1 MATNTRQARKEAEI
15 KRQNYFDNYMSNFCM
30 LFDQSV
36 SVENLPSDLPK
47 RYLLRV
53 LRNKGGI
60 AFDKETKLFLPYVEK
75 GIDVYGLPKEYTLVG
90 FNGFVV
96 SRKPDEVVIL
106 RANNLKYPI
115 TLYFEQQIKKLIDI
129 DIAIEQNLDAIKTC
143 TIAEVEDESQ
153 VLSLTNEYQARRV
166 GATLIVKNKNAMK
179 GTNLNTYDT
188 GVKYLVKDLLDARR
202 IILNETLS
210 SVGINIA
217 NTDKRERVQEA
228 EIRASQSYALDS
240 LSILFETFNHDAEV
254 GGLPIRLKGNTSL
267 YKDNTLETKLKEK
280 ELEEENSDE

>member
-1 MATNTRQARKEAEI
+1 MATNTRQARQEAEK
-15 KRQNYFDNYMSNFCM
+15 KRQIYFDNYMSQFCM
-30 LFDQSV
+30 LFNQSV
-36 SVENLPSDLPK
+36 EIENLPKDLPK

-60 AFDKETKLFLPYVEK
+60 AYDRETGLYLPYVEK
-75 GIDVYGLPKEYTLVG
+75 GIDVYGLPLEYTLIG

-106 RANNLKYPI
+106 RANDLKYPI
-115 TLYFEQQIKKLIDI
+115 TLYFEQQIKKIVDI
-129 DIAIEQNLDAIKTC
+129 DLAIEQNLDAIKTC
-143 TIAEVEDESQ
+143 TIAQVSDESQ
-153 VLSLTNEYQARRV
+153 LLSLANEFQAKRL
-166 GATLIVKNKNAMK
+166 GATVIFKNKNALQGSEIK
-179 GTNLNTYDT
+179 VENTGAT
-188 GVKYLVKDLLDARR
+188 YLVKDLLEARR

-240 LSILFETFNHDAEV
+240 LSVLFETFNHDAEI
-254 GGLPIRLKGNTSL
+254 GGLSIRLKGNTSL
-267 YKDNTLETKLKEK
+267 YKDNILETKLKEK
-280 ELEEENSDE
+280 ELEGGNSNE